1 MQDKS
6 KNTEIPQ
13 CVQPAVSGSVDE
25 FDYLCGKCKIY
36 QTNNLDNLF
45 DHRQLCKIKINKI
58 KNYGIN

>member
-45 DHRQLCKIKINKI
+45 DHRQLCKINKN
-58 KNYGIN
+58 K